1 MSKLE
6 ITSNGLSYQI
16 LINGQDVAPAVVNM
30 TLYLEP
36 DALPQLVLTL
46 GLGIGAI
53 DLPDVQVWT
62 KRFDEESS

>member
-6 ITSNGLSYQI
+6 ISSNGLSYQI
-16 LINGQDVAPAVVNM
+16 LINGQDVSPAVVDM
-30 TLYLEP
+30 TLHLGP
-36 DALPQLVLTL
+36 RALPQLVLTL
-46 GLGIGAI
+46 GPGIGAI